1 MNLCLVR
8 PEEYIDESRFIL
20 RGARKAHVAELLGM
34 GPGDQFNAGAIN
46 GLKGMATVLSVNE
59 DDMLCQAAFN
69 QPPSSKPDVE
79 LIVALPRPKML
90 KRMLRTSA
98 ELGVRR
104 IVLLNTWKVE
114 KSYWQS
120 PFLAEDVVREQLL
133 LGLEQAVDT
142 VLPEVIMAK
151 RFKPFVEDDLP
162 SLLNG
167 REGWL
172 AHPGVATACPSAAST
187 PRTLLI
193 GPEGGFT
200 PYEVEKLIAAGCQSF
215 HLGARI
221 LRVET
226 AVTTCI
232 AKLIAP

>member
-8 PEEYIDESRFIL
+8 PEEYLDESHFVL

-34 GPGDQFNAGAIN
+34 GIGDQFFAGAIN
-46 GLKGMATVLSVNE
+46 GLKGMATVVSLDG
-59 DDMLCQAAFN
+59 DDMLCKADFD
-69 QPPSSKPDVE
+69 QPPAPKPDVE

-90 KRMLRTSA
+90 KRMLRTCA

-104 IVLLNTWKVE
+104 VVLLNTWKVE

-120 PFLAEDVVREQLL
+120 PFLADDIVREQLL

-142 VLPEVIMAK
+142 QLPEVIIAK

-162 SLLNG
+162 LRLNG

-172 AHPGVATACPSAAST
+172 AHPGVSTACPAAAST
-187 PRTLLI
+187 PRTLVI

-200 PYEVEKLIAAGCQSF
+200 TYEVDKLVAAGCQSF
-215 HLGARI
+215 HLGTRI

-232 AKLIAP
+232 AKLILS

>member
-8 PEEYIDESRFIL
+8 PEEYIDESRFML
-20 RGARKAHVAELLGM
+20 RGARKEHVAGLLGM
-34 GPGDQFNAGAIN
+34 GPGDQFHAGAID
-46 GLKGMATVLSVNE
+46 GLKGMATVLSINADE
-59 DDMLCQAAFN
+59 MLCRAEFD
-69 QPPSSKPDVE
+69 QPSVSKPDVE

-90 KRMLRTSA
+90 KRMLRTCA

-104 IVLLNTWKVE
+104 LVLLNTWKVE

-120 PFLAEDVVREQLL
+120 PFLAENVVREQLL

-142 VLPEVIMAK
+142 VLPEVIFAK

-162 SLLNG
+162 SLLKA

-172 AHPGVATACPSAAST
+172 AHPGVSTACPSAAST

-200 PYEVEKLIAAGCQSF
+200 PYEVEKLVAAGCRSF
-215 HLGARI
+215 HLGTRI

-226 AVTTCI
+226 AVATCI
-232 AKLIAP
+232 AKLIAS

>member
-34 GPGDQFNAGAIN
+34 GPGDQFYAGAIN

-59 DDMLCQAAFN
+59 DDILCQAAFH

-142 VLPEVIMAK
+142 VLPEVIMAT

-162 SLLNG
+162 SLLED

-200 PYEVEKLIAAGCQSF
+200 PYEVEKLIAAGCKSF